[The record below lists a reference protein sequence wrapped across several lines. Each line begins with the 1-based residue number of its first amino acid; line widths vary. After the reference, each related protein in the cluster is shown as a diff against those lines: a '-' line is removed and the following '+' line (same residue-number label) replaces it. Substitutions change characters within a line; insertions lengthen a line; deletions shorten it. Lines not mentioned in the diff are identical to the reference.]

1 MLNRIKKYLTR
12 TLPITRIFTIDKVII
27 NSYFFN
33 YLGLQPFRMIMA
45 QIIHRLKPRKP
56 IGILKDKI
64 DLYDKNGYIELTDFL
79 PTLEFNEIKK
89 EFEDIKSKKGY
100 LEFGRKDGTNT
111 IFMQDLKTL
120 DLDEYPA
127 IRQFLMGEY
136 LNHLLSIIERRE
148 VDLINDKSIVQ
159 FQLLMQGPKD
169 GLIDPETELHSDT
182 FFNTNKA
189 WLYLDDVGYENA
201 PFQYVPKSHNIF
213 KPGRLFRERK
223 HSLSKGISGSRR
235 VSRNE
240 LNQLDSDVKVFTCS
254 ANTLLIANTLG
265 YHGRLK
271 GEDGEERLTLAI
283 SLRNNPFKVC

>member
-1 MLNRIKKYLTR
+1 MLSKIKDHLSKI
-12 TLPITRIFTIDKVII
+12 LPISRVFTMDKVIK
-27 NSYFFN
+27 SYTFN
-33 YLGLQPFRMIMA
+33 YLGLQPFRMILA
-45 QIIHRLKPRKP
+45 QLIYRLRPRKP

-64 DLYDKNGYIELTDFL
+64 DFYNKNGYIELTDFL
-79 PTLEFNEIKK
+79 PTTDFDEIKQ
-89 EFEDIKSKKGY
+89 EFEDIKSKKEY
-100 LEFGRKDGTNT
+100 LEFSRRDGTNT
-111 IFMQDLKTL
+111 IFMQDLRTL
-120 DLDEYPA
+120 DLDDYPA
-127 IRQFLMGEY
+127 IRKFFKSKY

-159 FQLLMQGPKD
+159 FQLLIQGPESS
-169 GLIDPETELHSDT
+169 LIDPETELHSDT

-189 WLYLDDVGYENA
+189 WLYLDDVGYKNA

-213 KPGRLFRERK
+213 IPGRLFRERK
-223 HSLSKGISGSRR
+223 HSLDKGISGSRR

-240 LNQLDSDVKVFTCS
+240 LNQLASNVKVFTCS

-283 SLRNNPFKVC
+283 SLRTNPFKVC